1 MSIVVR
7 NIIRRRRMRDR
18 IAQQQQVAANAAQQ
32 QQAAKAAAEAQAKQ
46 AEQQA
51 ITNASAITD
60 SGRQT
65 DIVNN
70 TTETPVANAGQTT
83 NRPKSTTDDLE
94 IYINDMRNRRRNRG
108 AALPQLSGVL
118 GQVGALGI

>member
-1 MSIVVR
+1 MAIVVR
-7 NIIRRRRMRDR
+7 NIIRRRRMRER
-18 IAQQQQVAANAAQQ
+18 LAQQQQAAANAAQQ

-70 TTETPVANAGQTT
+70 TTEAPVANTGQTT